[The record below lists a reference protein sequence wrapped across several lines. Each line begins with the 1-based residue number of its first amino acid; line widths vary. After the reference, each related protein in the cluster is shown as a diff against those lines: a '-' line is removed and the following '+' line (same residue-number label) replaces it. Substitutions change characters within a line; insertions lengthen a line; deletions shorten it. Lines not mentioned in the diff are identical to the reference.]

1 MSEDGSHK
9 SRHERGLDVY
19 RTIRSDPSL
28 DLEQTAQGMAS
39 VMGPIAAFSI
49 DHVLGDIWSRP
60 GLERRDRSLVSVTA
74 LTCLGCQVEL
84 RTHLA
89 GALHHGV
96 EVDEIEELMLHVCG
110 YAGYPR
116 ALEGMRT
123 AMTLFS
129 EREDV
134 ERPLPRPAA
143 EAKNDEQ
150 RRHDGADVFKRI
162 MGWEAPNDVV
172 ARTLE
177 EQLGA
182 LGDFAIQHLM
192 GEIWSR
198 PQLCL
203 RDRSLITLAALISLD
218 KITELRF
225 HIPAALRNG
234 MSREEID
241 EVILQLSL
249 YLGYPAA
256 VGAKNMSRDILAA
269 LDAQDAEHRA
279 TD

>member
-1 MSEDGSHK
+1 MSDDGSFE
-9 SRHERGLDVY
+9 SRHRRGLDVY

-28 DLEQTAQGMAS
+28 DLEQTAQGMAA
-39 VMGPIAAFSI
+39 VMGPIASFSI

-60 GLERRDRSLVSVTA
+60 GLARRDRSLVSVAA

-96 EVDEIEELMLHVCG
+96 EVEELEELMLQLCG

-123 AMTLFS
+123 AMALFS

-143 EAKNDEQ
+143 ERKDDAQ
-150 RRHDGADVFKRI
+150 RQNDGAEVFQRI
-162 MGWEAPNDVV
+162 VGWAASPEVV
-172 ARTLE
+172 ARTME
-177 EQLGA
+177 EQLGP
-182 LGDFAIQHLM
+182 LGRFGLLHLM

-198 PQLCL
+198 PQLGA
-203 RDRSLITLAALISLD
+203 RDRSLITLVALISLG
-218 KITELRF
+218 KVAELRV
-225 HIPAALRNG
+225 HVPAALRHG
-234 MSREEID
+234 MTREEID
-241 EVILQLSL
+241 EVILQLAL

-256 VGAKNMSRDILAA
+256 VEARNLIREILEA
-269 LDAQDAEHRA
+269 DER
-279 TD
+279 